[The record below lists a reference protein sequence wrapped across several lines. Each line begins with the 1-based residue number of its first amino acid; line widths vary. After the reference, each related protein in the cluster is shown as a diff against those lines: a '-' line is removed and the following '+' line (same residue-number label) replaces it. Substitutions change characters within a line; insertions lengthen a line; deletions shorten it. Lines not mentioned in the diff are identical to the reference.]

1 MGDMERL
8 LRKVERELRL
18 ANYSPKTIQSY
29 VGCIRQFSRS
39 QDGRLLN
46 VTQQDIEDFILEL
59 KDLGRAP
66 KTLNL
71 YLNAIKY
78 LYREVLGRDQQINI
92 RFSKTARKLPVV
104 LSREE
109 IAGLLNVTSNLKHR
123 LILSLAYGAG
133 LRVSEAVELKVRD
146 IDLDSRRIHIRNSKG
161 QKDRITLLPEAV
173 VSDLTVLLNNKGAQ
187 EHVFASNRG
196 GGLTARTLQKVFS
209 SSLNK
214 ANIKKEAT
222 FHSLRHSFATH
233 LIEDGVN
240 LRYVQ
245 ELLGHQN
252 IRTTQRYTQVTNLKL
267 ASIESP
273 LQKIN
278 R

>member
-1 MGDMERL
+1 MERL